1 MEGISLGKTTSE
13 ADPDGDTVD
22 SSRIDGMG
30 SGMEIGKGEVLS
42 LTGEGT
48 GKSMGSADV
57 GSADKVEED
66 GVSTGSIGSADGT
79 RSSVG
84 TTTGSTENSKD
95 VTGSV
100 SESVVGEG
108 GMVTGSVVEVV
119 TGGGI
124 KGSTGALVGSTSVGA
139 VSGSLETREGAFM
152 GSAG

>member
-1 MEGISLGKTTSE
+1 MEGISSGETTSE
-13 ADPDGDTVD
+13 ADPDGDTTD

-30 SGMEIGKGEVLS
+30 SGMEIGKGEVS
-42 LTGEGT
+42 ISTGEGT

-84 TTTGSTENSKD
+84 TTTGSIEDSKD
-95 VTGSV
+95 VTSSV
-100 SESVVGEG
+100 SWSVVGEG
-108 GMVTGSVVEVV
+108 GMVTGSVVEVA

-124 KGSTGALVGSTSVGA
+124 KGSTGALAGSSNGGA
-139 VSGSLETREGAFM
+139 VSGSLETCEGAFM